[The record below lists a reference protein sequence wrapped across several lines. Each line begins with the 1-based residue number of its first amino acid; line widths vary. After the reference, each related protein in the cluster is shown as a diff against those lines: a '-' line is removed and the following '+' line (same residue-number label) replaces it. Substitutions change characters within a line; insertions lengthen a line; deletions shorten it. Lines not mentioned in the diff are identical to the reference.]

1 MLTFITYYLLK
12 NPETMR
18 KLREEVDEK
27 IGERAVTVRDV
38 NQLPYLLG
46 TQSLCLVRTNSHNN
60 PQP

>member
-46 TQSLCLVRTNSHNN
+46 IQ
-60 PQP
+60 